1 MLFPILSIHISDI
14 RSNKHHFMKGL
25 NKQSNWNGLRYMFQ
39 FANIFNYSK
48 ISIYRLNVYKGKK
61 MFEMKNYNYFTK
73 EIDLGITRYI
83 VVRIYRNT

>member
-48 ISIYRLNVYKGKK
+48 ISIYR
-61 MFEMKNYNYFTK
+61 
-73 EIDLGITRYI
+73 
-83 VVRIYRNT
+83 